1 MPSIPRRW
9 LFTAVALAASL
20 PYLTTIPDYF
30 VQDDFGVVMSLA
42 RQPWSMFP
50 RWFTTTWL
58 ENVWGNTP
66 DEIRPFVALTYQ
78 LTGKWS
84 PHSPELHHIFNVALH
99 AANAVLVMAIGR
111 VAAGLSPVAAALA
124 GIIFAV
130 LPAQAESV
138 AWITGRVD
146 SMPAFFYLA
155 TFLTYIRWRQ
165 TGRGRYYGWS
175 IAFFFVTLFSKQNAI
190 TMTATLATY
199 DLIALD
205 QRGRRAFGDCLKAWL
220 PFIAMTAGYLALRR
234 ALFGHTV
241 RGGIQSWHAIET
253 FFGVV
258 ERHFL
263 RVTLGHTAPLAGG
276 EIAAFIALAGLVI
289 AALWLRPKIWRP
301 ILCFCVA
308 WWAIGVAPVLV
319 AGYESP
325 RHVYL
330 ASASWAFLI
339 ALVADAVYPRL
350 RGSWSRIALATA
362 ATALIGVYAVRLH
375 FVLQD
380 WHALARI
387 SKSAVER
394 VRDESRTAPEGTLL
408 LMSVPKKSWEWG
420 VPFVLQPPYQTEDL
434 TTKVRVVTPWPLY
447 CCGPDQWN
455 DYARRQIQAWIDAPG
470 RPPLIAL
477 HFAPGSGEVSRLT
490 DAENPELRTLLPIF
504 LQTDT
509 PQALDAAIV
518 NLLERMVAGK

>member
-165 TGRGRYYGWS
+165 TGRGRTTG
-175 IAFFFVTLFSKQNAI
+175 
-190 TMTATLATY
+190 
-199 DLIALD
+199 
-205 QRGRRAFGDCLKAWL
+205 GRSHSSLSRC
-220 PFIAMTAGYLALRR
+220 
-234 ALFGHTV
+234 
-241 RGGIQSWHAIET
+241 
-253 FFGVV
+253 
-258 ERHFL
+258 
-263 RVTLGHTAPLAGG
+263 
-276 EIAAFIALAGLVI
+276 
-289 AALWLRPKIWRP
+289 
-301 ILCFCVA
+301 
-308 WWAIGVAPVLV
+308 
-319 AGYESP
+319 
-325 RHVYL
+325 
-330 ASASWAFLI
+330 SAN
-339 ALVADAVYPRL
+339 RM
-350 RGSWSRIALATA
+350 RSR
-362 ATALIGVYAVRLH
+362 
-375 FVLQD
+375 
-380 WHALARI
+380 
-387 SKSAVER
+387 
-394 VRDESRTAPEGTLL
+394 
-408 LMSVPKKSWEWG
+408 
-420 VPFVLQPPYQTEDL
+420 
-434 TTKVRVVTPWPLY
+434 
-447 CCGPDQWN
+447 
-455 DYARRQIQAWIDAPG
+455 
-470 RPPLIAL
+470 
-477 HFAPGSGEVSRLT
+477 
-490 DAENPELRTLLPIF
+490 
-504 LQTDT
+504 
-509 PQALDAAIV
+509 
-518 NLLERMVAGK
+518 